1 MHYFNKNLYILKLLL
16 NYYYFIKYFAPLSF
30 VLYGILLIDSTSYLK
45 HLLSKPNS
53 YLLIYLTATISF
65 VSVSNAV

>member
-16 NYYYFIKYFAPLSF
+16 NYYYFIKYFVPLSF